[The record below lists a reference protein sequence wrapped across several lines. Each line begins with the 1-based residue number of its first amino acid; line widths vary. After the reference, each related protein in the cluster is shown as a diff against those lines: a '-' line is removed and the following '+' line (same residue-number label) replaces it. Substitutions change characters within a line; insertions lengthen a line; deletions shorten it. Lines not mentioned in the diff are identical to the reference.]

1 MSWDVV
7 LQKKQEENINK
18 DYLIKILK
26 NIYPRLNTEEADWL
40 WLDVEDLA
48 FEVDVSDT
56 SFIMFH
62 IREIK
67 EQEFTTLFNLLSE
80 ELLCG
85 VWDTT
90 TGKWFIFPP
99 ED

>member
-7 LQKKQEENINK
+7 LQKKQEEKISK
-18 DYLIKILK
+18 ACFIKILK
-26 NIYPRLNTEEADWL
+26 NIYPKLNTEEVNWL
-40 WLDVEDLA
+40 WLDADDLA

-67 EQEFTTLFNLLSE
+67 EHEFTTLFKLLSE
-80 ELLCG
+80 KLLCG

-90 TGKWFIFPP
+90 TGKWFILPP